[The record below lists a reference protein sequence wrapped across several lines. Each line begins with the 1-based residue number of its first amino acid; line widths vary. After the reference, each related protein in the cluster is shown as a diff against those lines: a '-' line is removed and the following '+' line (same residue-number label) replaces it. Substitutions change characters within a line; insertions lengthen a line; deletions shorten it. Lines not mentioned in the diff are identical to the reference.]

1 MSWLRRRELKP
12 VSEVPIS
19 NVDGYLSS
27 MQKSLMDKLFWVDKL
42 PSVGLV
48 VDFGCAD
55 GTVIKTAKSLFPEQR
70 YIGYDQNPALLPTGP
85 GFTSNWY
92 RVQDEIFKSQ
102 SLRQMTALTL
112 LSVVHEVYTYGPAEV
127 DKFWLNVYS
136 CGFDYIAI
144 RDMAVS
150 RTASRPADPVTVA
163 RVRQLANPNQ
173 VRDWESAW
181 GSLDENWS
189 FVHYLLTYKYTDNW
203 ERELRENYL
212 PLTTED
218 YLRLVPRQYRPA
230 YIEHFTP
237 PFLRQQVEADF
248 GIQLQ
253 ERTHLKLIL
262 RKEQH

>member
-1 MSWLRRRELKP
+1 VDEI
-12 VSEVPIS
+12 PIA
-19 NVDGYLSS
+19 NVDGYLGS

-55 GTVIKTAKSLFPEQR
+55 GTVIKTARSLFPEQL
-70 YIGYDQNPALLPTGP
+70 YIGYDRDPSLLPRGP
-85 GFTSNWY
+85 EFMSDWSK
-92 RVQDEIFKSQ
+92 VQKEISKSQ
-102 SLRQMTALTL
+102 RLGQTTALTL

-127 DKFWLNVYS
+127 DKFWFDVYN
-136 CGFDYIAI
+136 CGFDYIAV

-163 RVRQLANPNQ
+163 RVRQLADPNQ
-173 VRDWESAW
+173 VRDWESTW

-189 FVHYLLTYKYTDNW
+189 LVHYLLTYKYTDNW
-203 ERELRENYL
+203 EREFRENYL
-212 PLTTED
+212 PLTAED
-218 YLRLVPRQYRPA
+218 YLRLVPRRYRPV

-262 RKEQH
+262 RKETDG